1 MKKLIENFIIIM
13 VLTIAILFSYALI
26 EKKISGRSSSEFINF
41 LFSTQEKASS
51 NKSSVTSNK
60 GNSKKGNNSSTQSA
74 DTMNYRAVWL
84 SYLEFNSYRKS
95 VKNNNESSFRKFYK
109 HILQQIKTIGCNRI
123 IVQVRPFGDALYAS
137 DYFPWAACIS
147 GTQGKNPGYDPLK
160 IMTEMSH
167 KEGISIEAWIN
178 PYRISSGKSIRSLSK
193 TNPARKWFSVQ
204 NTKRNILSYEG
215 SLYYNPSSES
225 VRNLI
230 IQGVKE
236 IVQNYN
242 VDGIH
247 MDDYFYPSFT
257 EKNVTTA
264 FDAPEYKQ
272 QLKTNL
278 SSTDS
283 TSLTSADKSSNEI
296 SLADWRRDNVNRL
309 VSGIYK
315 AVKEINSDVTF
326 GISPA
331 GNLDNLRSDLEYYVD
346 IDTWVSQNGYVD
358 YLMPQIYWGFTNE
371 VAPFDKVTDAWCI
384 LMENSPVKLYI
395 GLQLY
400 RMGSTEPGQSDE
412 KELQKTSLL
421 KKELSYLKKQ
431 KKIEGYCLFSYQYLD
446 CQNKKYHFDAEQFST
461 KRKKLLNQIVKSLKN
476 NS

>member
-1 MKKLIENFIIIM
+1 MKKFIENILIIM
-13 VLTIAILFSYALI
+13 ILTIAILFSYAMI
-26 EKKISGRSSSEFINF
+26 EKKISGRSSTEFINF
-41 LFSTQEKASS
+41 LFSTQEKASG
-51 NKSSVTSNK
+51 NTSSITFDTES
-60 GNSKKGNNSSTQSA
+60 SKKEKNSSMKSA

-95 VKNNNESSFRKFYK
+95 VKNNNEHNFRTFYK
-109 HILQQIKTIGCNRI
+109 HILQRIKSLSYNRI
-123 IVQVRPFGDALYAS
+123 IVQVRPFGDALYSS

-147 GTQGKNPGYDPLK
+147 GKQGKNPGYDPLK

-167 KEGISIEAWIN
+167 KEGIAIEAWIN
-178 PYRISSGKSIRSLSK
+178 PYRISSGDSIQSLSK
-193 TNPARKWFSVQ
+193 ANPAKIWFSSQ
-204 NTKRNILSYEG
+204 NTKRNVLSYNG

-230 IQGVKE
+230 IKGVEE
-236 IVQNYN
+236 IVQNYD

-247 MDDYFYPSFT
+247 MDDYFYPAFT
-257 EKNVTTA
+257 EENVTTA

-272 QLKTNL
+272 QIKTNMPSTDFQSSSSSNK
-278 SSTDS
+278 SSTEN
-283 TSLTSADKSSNEI
+283 T
-296 SLADWRRDNVNRL
+296 LADWRRANVNRL

-315 AVKEINSDVTF
+315 AIKEKDPQVTF

-331 GNLDNLRSDLEYYVD
+331 GNLDNLRNDLEYYVD

-358 YLMPQIYWGFTNE
+358 YLMPQIYWGFTNKL
-371 VAPFDKVTDAWCI
+371 APFDKVTDEWVT
-384 LMENSPVKLYI
+384 LMTSSPVKLYI

-400 RMGSTEPGQSDE
+400 RMGSTEPGQSDS
-412 KELQKTSLL
+412 KELQQATLI
-421 KKELSYLKKQ
+421 KKELSYIKQQ

-461 KRKKLLNQIVKSLKN
+461 KRKKILNQIVKSFKN

>member
-178 PYRISSGKSIRSLSK
+178 PYRISSGNSIRSLSK

-236 IVQNYN
+236 IVQNYD

-257 EKNVTTA
+257 KRNVKKA
-264 FDAPEYKQ
+264 FDAKEYK
-272 QLKTNL
+272 
-278 SSTDS
+278 
-283 TSLTSADKSSNEI
+283 KSSYKKKKKSI
-296 SLADWRRDNVNRL
+296 YIYRRAQVSTLVRDMKKAIKKINPNVT
-309 VSGIYK
+309 Y
-315 AVKEINSDVTF
+315 

-331 GNLDNLRSDLEYYVD
+331 GNIDNLTSKYSYYVD
-346 IDTWVSQNGYVD
+346 IYKWTKSTQYVD
-358 YLMPQIYWGFTNE
+358 YICPQIYWGFKHPTAKFN
-371 VAPFDKVTDAWCI
+371 KVTDRWVKACK
-384 LMENSPVKLYI
+384 SKKVKLYI
-395 GLQLY
+395 GIAVYRAGHNTGLY
-400 RMGSTEPGQSDE
+400 REERKEWKSDTKVLRKQVE
-412 KELQKTSLL
+412 YARKKNVDGFAFFDYQDLKSKTSAKAVNQL
-421 KKELSYLKKQ
+421 KTVLK
-431 KKIEGYCLFSYQYLD
+431 
-446 CQNKKYHFDAEQFST
+446 
-461 KRKKLLNQIVKSLKN
+461 
-476 NS
+476 

>member
-1 MKKLIENFIIIM
+1 MHQII
-13 VLTIAILFSYALI
+13 
-26 EKKISGRSSSEFINF
+26 
-41 LFSTQEKASS
+41 
-51 NKSSVTSNK
+51 
-60 GNSKKGNNSSTQSA
+60 
-74 DTMNYRAVWL
+74 
-84 SYLEFNSYRKS
+84 
-95 VKNNNESSFRKFYK
+95 FRG
-109 HILQQIKTIGCNRI
+109 Q
-123 IVQVRPFGDALYAS
+123 PA
-137 DYFPWAACIS
+137 FPN
-147 GTQGKNPGYDPLK
+147 TRKNPGYDPLK

-178 PYRISSGKSIRSLSK
+178 PYRISSGNSIRSLSK

-272 QLKTNL
+272 QQKTNL

-309 VSGIYK
+309 VSEFI
-315 AVKEINSDVTF
+315 
-326 GISPA
+326 
-331 GNLDNLRSDLEYYVD
+331 
-346 IDTWVSQNGYVD
+346 
-358 YLMPQIYWGFTNE
+358 
-371 VAPFDKVTDAWCI
+371 
-384 LMENSPVKLYI
+384 KL
-395 GLQLY
+395 
-400 RMGSTEPGQSDE
+400 
-412 KELQKTSLL
+412 
-421 KKELSYLKKQ
+421 
-431 KKIEGYCLFSYQYLD
+431 
-446 CQNKKYHFDAEQFST
+446 
-461 KRKKLLNQIVKSLKN
+461 
-476 NS
+476 